1 MSSIEEFVNIV
12 GLPVLGFSIL
22 RRAKRNVWVSF
33 LIMAQI
39 LCGGVVQGRARSDC
53 VRGVFRDGSDEGR
66 LHANAKPKK
75 SQKKRIHN
83 RTATQ
88 RTTSLD
94 TKNWTWWLDRPGAS
108 RCAKV
113 VQGRSKTRHVQVNM

>member
-53 VRGVFRDGSDEGR
+53 ARGVFRDGPGKGR

-83 RTATQ
+83 RTATL
-88 RTTSLD
+88 TH
-94 TKNWTWWLDRPGAS
+94 N
-108 RCAKV
+108 V
-113 VQGRSKTRHVQVNM
+113 FRH